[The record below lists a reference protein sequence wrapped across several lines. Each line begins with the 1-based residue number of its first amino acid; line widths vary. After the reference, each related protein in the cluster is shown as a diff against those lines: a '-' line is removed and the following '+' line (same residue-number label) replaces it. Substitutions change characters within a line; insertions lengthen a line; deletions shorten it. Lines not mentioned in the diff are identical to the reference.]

1 MRITSGMY
9 YKNIYGTTSSQL
21 NQGLFDVNK
30 QISSG
35 MKIQYAKDD
44 ISVFADTMRLDN
56 EVNIIGQIKKSTE
69 SGLKVSNQTDVV
81 LNDFQSSLDR
91 MKSLFIQAAN
101 ASQNETSLDAVAVE
115 LRGLEKHFKNLAN
128 TSINGKYI
136 FAGSDVDTKPIAED
150 GSYKGNA
157 EGMNALLDSNVKQQY
172 NLSGAQLFLGEDSKV
187 RRTITTNTQTL
198 NLSAQYPDYE
208 DLNTM
213 LEGTEKFLTAD
224 NTIRDMMGDLDNDV
238 DEANPKHYFYMS
250 GTQHNGTAFREKVA
264 MSDEDSVG
272 ELLEKIGEAYGNTKQ
287 VDVVNVT
294 LNARGEIVIEDK
306 LQGSSKL
313 DFHMVGATDFSNSG
327 LADVTNIN
335 ALNGAETNFKN
346 VLDESYVPGLFVKEF
361 VKSDFIP
368 SDSGI
373 TTDALVYD
381 RAEFVKDGSR
391 LTSNITQVLKETNA
405 FASSST
411 KLSEVA
417 AESLDGKSFQLQGTN
432 IYGGAY
438 DVTIDF
444 ASAGTTFSF
453 DGGVT
458 QYDVFNMKTPRSAID
473 ADEMTYQQL
482 MDVMTLALTDTI
494 PASVSAADYDV
505 ATRDSKFKGET
516 TLTYDGKLEFNQSNS
531 VNTKASIALFD
542 ASSGDFSST
551 NGSVMTFNANN
562 ALTIRDPKN
571 DFFKTM
577 DAMIRTVEEG
587 KLHPETHNGDPRN
600 IGIQNAIAMV
610 DDLQT
615 HVTKSHSQI
624 GAYANSLSRA
634 LDRATLLEVSTISLR
649 SSVIDTDLAEA
660 SMQLAQLSLTYEA
673 MLSTVGKVSKLSLVN
688 YL

>member
-673 MLSTVGKVSKLSLVN
+673 MLSTVGRVSKLSLVN

>member
-361 VKSDFIP
+361 VKSDIIP